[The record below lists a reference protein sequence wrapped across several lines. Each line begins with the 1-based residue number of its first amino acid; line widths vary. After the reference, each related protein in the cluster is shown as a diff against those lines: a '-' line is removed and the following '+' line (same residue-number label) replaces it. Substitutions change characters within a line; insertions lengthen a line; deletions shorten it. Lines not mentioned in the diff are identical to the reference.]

1 MKKVVFLE
9 ANRDAYNPDDCYSTL
24 TVEELISC
32 LSDMDPDA
40 LVYFRHDNGYSYGA
54 INYNRINEV
63 DIDEEGEEDE
73 EDDYDPDNEMIFQ

>member
-9 ANRDAYNPDDCYSTL
+9 SKRDAYLPKDCCNTL

-32 LSDMDPDA
+32 LSDMDPDT

-54 INYNRINEV
+54 INYCRIREATLNDSGYEV
-63 DIDEEGEEDE
+63 N
-73 EDDYDPDNEMIFQ
+73 EDDYDPDNEMTFE